1 MKWLGLIFIFLS
13 SVIVAGEELEIGLSS
28 GSTISIDT
36 YMSGGDTLFL
46 FLPSERGFGKGHVPT
61 MQQLALDGYDVW
73 VADLHSSYMIPKYR
87 SSIDR
92 FNINDLIELIDFA
105 KNKSFKKIFFLTSG
119 RGAQLALKVAYQW
132 QLINPKS
139 DLLRGH
145 ILHSPH
151 LIDGKPDLGRIAK
164 YIDVAKYSNLPIYM
178 LLPQFGTKYFRGEEI
193 AKQLGGGGSPVFIH
207 RFKGVHGGFHRRD
220 VEDLTKIDVKAKD
233 SLSEVYIRATR
244 LMNTVSIS
252 KPLTANKNIQK
263 SSKVIFSESVL
274 KLYQGKQ
281 NIQLKL
287 NTFDDKLMDISKYK
301 GRVILLNFWASWCRP
316 CVKEIPSLV
325 RLQQQFDQDDFKIV
339 TINVGESKEQIVEFM
354 KKVKLELPIMLDADG
369 QAVKDWGVYAYPSS
383 LILDRK
389 GVIRYAYR
397 GALEWDSQSI
407 INTIKGLL

>member
-1 MKWLGLIFIFLS
+1 MKWLGLIFILLS
-13 SVIVAGEELEIGLSS
+13 SVIVAGEELEIELSS
-28 GSTISIDT
+28 GNTISIDT
-36 YMSGGDTLFL
+36 YASGGDTLFL
-46 FLPSERGFGKGHVPT
+46 YLPSERGFGKGHVPT
-61 MQQLALDGYDVW
+61 AQQLALGGYDVW
-73 VADLHSSYMIPKYR
+73 VADLHSSYMMPKYR

-92 FNINDLIELIDFA
+92 FNIDDLIELVDIA

-132 QLINPKS
+132 QLNNPKS

-151 LIDGKPDLGRIAK
+151 LIDGKPGLGRIAK
-164 YIDVAKYSNLPIYM
+164 YIDVTNYSNLPIYM

-193 AKQLGGGGSPVFIH
+193 AKQLKEGGSSVFIH
-207 RFKGVHGGFHRRD
+207 RFKEVHGGFHMRD
-220 VEDLTKIDVKAKD
+220 VKDLTKIDVKAKD
-233 SLSEVYIRATR
+233 SLSEVYTRAAR

-263 SSKVIFSESVL
+263 SSKIVFSEPVL
-274 KLYQGKQ
+274 KLYQGIQ
-281 NIQLKL
+281 NIRLKL

-325 RLQQQFDQDDFKIV
+325 RLQQQFDQDDFKII
-339 TINVGESKEQIVEFM
+339 TINIGESKEQIIEFM
-354 KKVKLELPIMLDADG
+354 KKVKLELPIMMDAGG
-369 QAVKDWGVYAYPSS
+369 QAIKDWGVYAYPSNFV
-383 LILDRK
+383 LDRK

-407 INTIKGLL
+407 INTIKKLL

>member
-1 MKWLGLIFIFLS
+1 MKWLSLIFILLS
-13 SVIVAGEELEIGLSS
+13 SVVASEELEIELSS

-36 YMSGGDTLFL
+36 YTSSGDTLFL
-46 FLPSERGFGKGHVPT
+46 YLPSERGFGKGHMPT
-61 MQQLALDGYDVW
+61 VQQLALDGYDVW
-73 VADLHSSYMIPKYR
+73 VADLHNSYMIPKYR

-92 FNINDLIELIDFA
+92 FNINDLIELVDIA

-132 QLINPKS
+132 QLNNPKS

-164 YIDVAKYSNLPIYM
+164 YIDVTKYSNLPIYM

-193 AKQLGGGGSPVFIH
+193 AKQLEGGGSSVFIH

-220 VEDLTKIDVKAKD
+220 VKDLTKIDVKAKD
-233 SLSEVYIRATR
+233 SLSKVYTRAAR

-263 SSKVIFSESVL
+263 SSKVILSEPML
-274 KLYQGKQ
+274 KFYQGKQ

-287 NTFDDKLMDISKYK
+287 NTFDDKLIDISKYK

-325 RLQQQFDQDDFKIV
+325 RLQQQFDQDDFKII
-339 TINVGESKEQIVEFM
+339 TINIGESKEQIIEFM
-354 KKVKLELPIMLDADG
+354 KKVKMELPIMLDTDG
-369 QAVKDWGVYAYPSS
+369 QAIRDWGVYAYPSNFV
-383 LILDRK
+383 LDRK

-407 INTIKGLL
+407 ISTIKKLL

>member
-1 MKWLGLIFIFLS
+1 MKWFGLIFIFLS
-13 SVIVAGEELEIGLSS
+13 SVIVAGEELEVELSS
-28 GSTISIDT
+28 GSTISIDV
-36 YMSGGDTLFL
+36 YVSGGDTLFL
-46 FLPSERGFGKGHVPT
+46 YLPSERGFGKGHVST
-61 MQQLALDGYDVW
+61 AQQLALDGYDVW

-92 FNINDLIELIDFA
+92 FNIDDLIELVDIA

-164 YIDVAKYSNLPIYM
+164 YIDIAKYSNLPIYM

-233 SLSEVYIRATR
+233 SLSEVYIRAVR

-252 KPLTANKNIQK
+252 EPLTANKNIQK
-263 SSKVIFSESVL
+263 SSKVIFSEPRL

-281 NIQLKL
+281 NIRLKL
-287 NTFDDKLMDISKYK
+287 NTFDDKLVDISKYK

-325 RLQQQFDQDDFKIV
+325 RLQQQFDQNDFKIV
-339 TINVGESKEQIVEFM
+339 TINIGESKEQIIEFM
-354 KKVKLELPIMLDADG
+354 KKVKMELPIMLDADG
-369 QAVKDWGVYAYPSS
+369 QAVKYWGVYAYPSS
-383 LILDRK
+383 FVLDRK

-397 GALEWDSQSI
+397 GALEWDSQPI
-407 INTIKGLL
+407 INTIRGLL

>member
-28 GSTISIDT
+28 GRTISIDT
-36 YMSGGDTLFL
+36 YVSGGDTLFL
-46 FLPSERGFGKGHVPT
+46 YLPSERGFGKGHIPT
-61 MQQLALDGYDVW
+61 VQQLALDGYDVW
-73 VADLHSSYMIPKYR
+73 VADLHSSYMIPTYR

-92 FNINDLIELIDFA
+92 FNINDLIELVDFA

-119 RGAQLALKVAYQW
+119 RGAQLALEVAYQW
-132 QLINPKS
+132 QLNNPKS

-178 LLPQFGTKYFRGEEI
+178 LLPQFGTKYFHGEEI
-193 AKQLGGGGSPVFIH
+193 AKQLERGGSSVFIH
-207 RFKGVHGGFHRRD
+207 RFKEVHGGFHRRD
-220 VEDLTKIDVKAKD
+220 VKDLTKIDVKAKD
-233 SLSEVYIRATR
+233 SLSEVYIQAVR

-252 KPLTANKNIQK
+252 EPLTANKNIQN
-263 SSKVIFSESVL
+263 SSKVIFSEPVL
-274 KLYQGKQ
+274 RPYQGKQ
-281 NIQLKL
+281 NIQLTL

-325 RLQQQFDQDDFKIV
+325 RLQQQFDQDDFNII

-383 LILDRK
+383 LVLDRK
-389 GVIRYAYR
+389 GVIRYAYL